1 MKAWALMLA
10 IVPLLPTESV
20 SPRPPASCAVAIAI
34 DVRAPLRLGRDG
46 VAPVHARGGT
56 DLGRLRCHVLLGV
69 RARLRRGYGGQA
81 QLCEGLEV
89 RVRVVIAADLPAL
102 DTATGKPSLG
112 RIHFRDGDP
121 LAEIELSLA
130 GASRLTAHA
139 RLGDRP
145 VASWPGAIGA
155 RLLPRVLGR
164 GLAHEIGHFVLQS
177 REHTASGLM
186 AAGFTPDAAAWGDVS
201 RFRLSKASALAI
213 TAQLRRATDGRS
225 MISATSTSSLPV

>member
-10 IVPLLPTESV
+10 IVPLLPTDSM
-20 SPRPPASCAVAIAI
+20 SPYPPASCAIAIAI
-34 DVRAPLRLGRDG
+34 DVRAPLVWGETEWHLFTREVEQTWAAYG
-46 VAPVHARGGT
+46 VTFCWA
-56 DLGRLRCHVLLGV
+56 
-69 RARLRRGYGGQA
+69 YGPAAEATAGKPNM
-81 QLCEGLEV
+81 CEGLEV
-89 RVRVVIAADLPAL
+89 RIRVVVAADLPAL

-164 GLAHEIGHFVLQS
+164 GLAHEIGHFVLRS

-201 RFRLSKASALAI
+201 RFRLSKASALAV
-213 TAQLRRATDGRS
+213 THSCDARRMAAR
-225 MISATSTSSLPV
+225 

>member
-10 IVPLLPTESV
+10 IVPLLPTDSIEYRTRRRRARSQSRSMDV
-20 SPRPPASCAVAIAI
+20 PRAA
-34 DVRAPLRLGRDG
+34 RLGRDG

-56 DLGRLRCHVLLGV
+56 DLGRLRCHVLFDI
-69 RARLRRGYGGQA
+69 RARRRGYGGQDPNM
-81 QLCEGLEV
+81 CEGLEV
-89 RVRVVIAADLPAL
+89 RIRVVVAADLPAL

-155 RLLPRVLGR
+155 RLLPRILGVAWR
-164 GLAHEIGHFVLQS
+164 TRSGTSCFGP
-177 REHTASGLM
+177 ASTRP
-186 AAGFTPDAAAWGDVS
+186 AG
-201 RFRLSKASALAI
+201 
-213 TAQLRRATDGRS
+213 
-225 MISATSTSSLPV
+225 

>member
-20 SPRPPASCAVAIAI
+20 SPRQPASCAVAIAI
-34 DVRAPLRLGRDG
+34 DVRAPLVWGETEWHLFTREVEQTWAAYG
-46 VAPVHARGGT
+46 VTFCWA
-56 DLGRLRCHVLLGV
+56 
-69 RARLRRGYGGQA
+69 YGPALAKAMAGKPA
-81 QLCEGLEV
+81 AEASAGKPNMCEGLEV
-89 RVRVVIAADLPAL
+89 RIRVVVAADLPTL
-102 DTATGKPSLG
+102 DTATGNPSLG

-139 RLGDRP
+139 RFGDRP

-164 GLAHEIGHFVLQS
+164 GLAHEIGHFVLRS

-201 RFRLSKASALAI
+201 RFRLSKASALSVTHSCDA
-213 TAQLRRATDGRS
+213 RRMAAR
-225 MISATSTSSLPV
+225 